1 MMLRC
6 KSPQDCLLFA
16 RDLAITVEEN
26 ALLRSTEMGA
36 DFQAKTVTPVSI
48 RPDCLRATVKRE
60 DGLQV
65 EPPGGL
71 EL

>member
-1 MMLRC
+1 M
-6 KSPQDCLLFA
+6 LFA

-26 ALLRSTEMGA
+26 ALLRSTEISA
-36 DFQAKTVTPVSI
+36 IVSEVFSI

>member
-1 MMLRC
+1 MLRC

-26 ALLRSTEMGA
+26 ALLRSTEISA
-36 DFQAKTVTPVSI
+36 IVSEVFSI